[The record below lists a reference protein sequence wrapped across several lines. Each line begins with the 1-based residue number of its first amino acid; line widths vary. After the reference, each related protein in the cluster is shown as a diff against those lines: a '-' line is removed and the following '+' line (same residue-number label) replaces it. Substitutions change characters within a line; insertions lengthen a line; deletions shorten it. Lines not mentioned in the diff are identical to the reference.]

1 MINLKLFF
9 IFFFLFFLFF
19 NFFNELKKDNEDLF
33 HFYFRINHKNKN
45 ELMPSK
51 LISKIQNYLLLF
63 SLGDNY
69 VNKSNLIINN
79 FLNKILYSKGNT
91 FF

>member
-1 MINLKLFF
+1 
-9 IFFFLFFLFF
+9 
-19 NFFNELKKDNEDLF
+19 
-33 HFYFRINHKNKN
+33 
-45 ELMPSK
+45 MPSK